1 MKTKQIKLIKSNL
14 LLIIIGLFAITLIA
28 NCGSKNKE
36 AVLKD
41 SAPPQAE
48 TPEQLNAKI
57 DELTNQIIKN
67 MTQKKKSKI
76 AVIEFTDLNKKV
88 TDFGRFLSEKLIT
101 KLFLTGSFLVIERN
115 QLEKVMSEHKLNLSG
130 TVDPASAKRLGKIL
144 GVDAIATGTITDMG
158 QNLDVNARLIDTE
171 TASIFAVASVTIKKD
186 SAVLRLMGGE
196 DTSPKAQA
204 EAKEV
209 SFNNI
214 KVENEYI
221 RVELKLISG
230 RIEKDGKIVLN
241 LLQTNLMRED
251 ESTFFLEEEETYL
264 VDESGK
270 RYALH
275 SYSSY
280 ILNRSYPRMGRML
293 KLPPNVP
300 YKVSL
305 AFSGGNTDASVFS
318 LVLKLG
324 QFARMGGIP
333 LETGSARKIATRETI
348 VINEIRLR

>member
-1 MKTKQIKLIKSNL
+1 MRKNIHVFIL
-14 LLIIIGLFAITLIA
+14 LLFAGFTL
-28 NCGSKNKE
+28 
-36 AVLKD
+36 
-41 SAPPQAE
+41 
-48 TPEQLNAKI
+48 
-57 DELTNQIIKN
+57 
-67 MTQKKKSKI
+67 
-76 AVIEFTDLNKKV
+76 
-88 TDFGRFLSEKLIT
+88 LIT
-101 KLFLTGSFLVIERN
+101 GC
-115 QLEKVMSEHKLNLSG
+115 G
-130 TVDPASAKRLGKIL
+130 LGK
-144 GVDAIATGTITDMG
+144 
-158 QNLDVNARLIDTE
+158 
-171 TASIFAVASVTIKKD
+171 SV
-186 SAVLRLMGGE
+186 E
-196 DTSPKAQA
+196 SPISQE

-241 LLQTNLMRED
+241 LLQTNLMRDD
-251 ESTFFLEEEETYL
+251 ESTFFIEEEETYL
-264 VDESGK
+264 VDERGK

-280 ILNRSYPRMGRML
+280 IFNRSYPRMGRML

-333 LETGSARKIATRETI
+333 LETGSARKYATRETI